1 MSADASVGD
10 ERDGWAIE
18 FWTVQD
24 EDTRYAQYQP
34 QSFETFVDL
43 GEASRKFLKIFE
55 DCVSRD
61 YSDCS
66 ETEDDEPEGTAT
78 ARSEL
83 KYRKKKDMIESWNG
97 IGPIEFEGECYIPLN
112 EPVWKVEAYPVT
124 VKAVLK
130 WKVIRPGHRLPTK
143 AASKLG

>member
-10 ERDGWAIE
+10 ERDGWAVE
-18 FWTVQD
+18 LWTVQD
-24 EDTRYAQYQP
+24 EDTVFAQYQP
-34 QSFETFVDL
+34 QLYETFVDL
-43 GEASRKFLKIFE
+43 GEARRKFLKIFE
-55 DCVSRD
+55 DCVSSD

-97 IGPIEFEGECYIPLN
+97 IDSIEFEGEYCSTLN

-124 VKAVLK
+124 LKAVLK
-130 WKVIRPGHRLPTK
+130 WKIIRPSHRLPTK